1 MKLLSGH
8 KRIIQIVLPILA
20 ILGLCSCTFFESRVS
35 VERQSSMQFPR
46 IDLGTAV
53 VNGRIYAIGGYT
65 DQTVPYVEE
74 YNTDTDTWTRKA
86 DMPTPRRC
94 FAIGV
99 IDDLIYVTG
108 GMDFTDPNNL
118 TYVVSTEI
126 YDPSSNIWTS
136 GSDFP
141 MATPVNSLFG
151 NAIISGVAALNKLY
165 VIVYNSEEPDGC
177 ATYMYDPGT
186 DLWSTKT
193 APYGLGSW
201 EDTFTWGEEFTTVM
215 YNDRIYMFS
224 CGDLA
229 EYDPEADFWNR
240 KPSAWG
246 TRYHGAVNVLG
257 DRIYA
262 IYGIDSTGNQIPG
275 VEVYYTDT
283 NLWARQG
290 WIKNP
295 RAFFSSLSLDDSVY
309 VLGGAYYANRDWSEP
324 LDLVERI
331 FMRD

>member
-1 MKLLSGH
+1 
-8 KRIIQIVLPILA
+8 
-20 ILGLCSCTFFESRVS
+20 
-35 VERQSSMQFPR
+35 
-46 IDLGTAV
+46 
-53 VNGRIYAIGGYT
+53 
-65 DQTVPYVEE
+65 
-74 YNTDTDTWTRKA
+74 
-86 DMPTPRRC
+86 
-94 FAIGV
+94 
-99 IDDLIYVTG
+99 
-108 GMDFTDPNNL
+108 
-118 TYVVSTEI
+118 
-126 YDPSSNIWTS
+126 
-136 GSDFP
+136 
-141 MATPVNSLFG
+141 
-151 NAIISGVAALNKLY
+151 
-165 VIVYNSEEPDGC
+165 
-177 ATYMYDPGT
+177 
-186 DLWSTKT
+186 
-193 APYGLGSW
+193 
-201 EDTFTWGEEFTTVM
+201 
-215 YNDRIYMFS
+215 
-224 CGDLA
+224 DLA